1 MGPHWPM
8 MFMIAMPT
16 PRLVSEPW
24 LLRTQGRML
33 AMQGKT
39 PPAARKTPKYRGPVE
54 EVAARTM

>member
-1 MGPHWPM
+1 M
-8 MFMIAMPT
+8 MFIIAMPT
-16 PRLVSEPW
+16 PRLVSLPW
-24 LLRTQGRML
+24 LLSTQGRIL